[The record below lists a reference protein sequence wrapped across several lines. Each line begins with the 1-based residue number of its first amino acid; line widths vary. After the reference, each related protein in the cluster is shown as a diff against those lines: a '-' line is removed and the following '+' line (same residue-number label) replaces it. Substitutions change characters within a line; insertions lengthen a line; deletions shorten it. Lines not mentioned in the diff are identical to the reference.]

1 MSLKLI
7 GAATLACLA
16 TGASARDWP
25 VVENWHVEEAGVGEC
40 AMTSQFGD
48 TVVRID
54 ENDSGI
60 GYFAAVKPGSKAEA
74 GKTYP
79 ITYSFDDWKTVHEGQ
94 ANGFDAR
101 GAIGLRMETDAGF
114 TEELADISVK
124 TLRVAVHAAEFGGA
138 FDMTGAQ
145 KAMTTL
151 QECTNRR

>member
-1 MSLKLI
+1 MSPKLI
-7 GAATLACLA
+7 GAATLLCLA
-16 TGASARDWP
+16 TGAPARDWP
-25 VVENWHVEEAGVGEC
+25 IVENWQVEETGIGEC
-40 AMTSQFGD
+40 AMTTRFGD
-48 TVVRID
+48 TVIRID

-60 GYFAAVKPGSKAEA
+60 GYFAAVKPWSKADA

-79 ITYSFDDWKTVHEGQ
+79 ITYSFDDWKTVHNGE

-114 TEELADISVK
+114 SEELADISVK
-124 TLRVAVHAAEFGGA
+124 TLRVAVHAVDFGGV
-138 FDMTGAQ
+138 FDMTGAK